1 MTIGEPTMSALE
13 IAKWEAQFTQ
23 KVVAQREHKRRYAG
37 HPGTPH
43 TIRPERNVKTVQKP
57 LSDACVHKWRLEEP
71 NGTAMVS
78 GLCRYCGATREF
90 RAGYDEEPT
99 PMRSRRL

>member
-1 MTIGEPTMSALE
+1 MSAESTMSARE

-23 KVVAQREHKRRYAG
+23 KVVAQREHARRYKG

-43 TIRPERNVKTVQKP
+43 TIRPERNVKPVQKP
-57 LSDACVHKWRLEEP
+57 LSDACIHKWRLIEP

-78 GLCRYCGATREF
+78 GLCGYCGATRDF
-90 RAGYDEEPT
+90 PSSFDEGTTKVWE
-99 PMRSRRL
+99 RRL